1 MKMTRKGGYVISKV
15 TVSVKMIHLPLETM
29 AEYKN
34 WTKERLLKGN
44 FSNSFLY
51 TYRKGWESLFI
62 SVLNLIE

>member
-1 MKMTRKGGYVISKV
+1 MNTKRGGGCVIPKV
-15 TVSVKMIHLPLETM
+15 TFSVKMIHLPLETM
-29 AEYKN
+29 AEYEN
-34 WTKERLLKGN
+34 HIKERLLKGN

>member
-1 MKMTRKGGYVISKV
+1 MKMKRRGSYVIPKV
-15 TVSVKMIHLPLETM
+15 TFSVKMIHLPLETM
-29 AEYKN
+29 VEYKN
-34 WTKERLLKGN
+34 WIKERLLKGN